1 MTKCEVCDFKYPEHC
16 GADINTGE
24 PTDLDEIRKLDGMS
38 GSEFAFLTKV
48 ENDEVLGNGVWLMYV
63 HPDDEGY
70 QMMWDYVCLCDRC
83 PKCGR
88 RLTEDEKEKS

>member
-16 GADINTGE
+16 DADINTGE

-48 ENDEVLGNGVWLMYV
+48 ENDEVLGNGVWSV
-63 HPDDEGY
+63 
-70 QMMWDYVCLCDRC
+70 DRN
-83 PKCGR
+83 KS
-88 RLTEDEKEKS
+88 EDKTNEDAIN